1 MGAFKDLTNKRF
13 NRLVAIKTVGVDKNK
28 KIIWE
33 CLCDCGNT
41 CNVTSNSLMV
51 KDTQSCGCL
60 KKESRKNRKPSLT
73 HGGSGTRLY
82 SIWKGVRNRCFYLNS
97 KNYERYG
104 GRGITVCEEWKDNF
118 VNFRDWSLSNGY
130 KEGLTIDRIDNNGN
144 YEPSN
149 CKWSTNK
156 EQQNNKENNVLI
168 TYQNETK
175 TLSQWAEEKGINN
188 SALWGRYYKGWK
200 DEKLFSEPDKRF
212 SHHAKRKIND

>member
-1 MGAFKDLTNKRF
+1 MDLGAFKDLTNKRF

-188 SALWGRYYKGWK
+188 SALWGKVLQRM
-200 DEKLFSEPDKRF
+200 ER
-212 SHHAKRKIND
+212 